1 MILFYV
7 LNAENKFT
15 EVTRRKTNFKNPL
28 AVSYENT
35 DQIEEYI
42 KASLFL

>member
-28 AVSYENT
+28 AISYENT

-42 KASLFL
+42 KVSLFL